1 METMEHIFDDR
12 HTLQSMVVM
21 GGNKV
26 AVSPESGR
34 HSIRFEDAERIFFL
48 NFSELQSEKIK
59 KYLHP
64 KTNNTIT
71 HEAIVVW
78 CNEVLGNTLKS
89 YRGFDL
95 NGRVSLRE
103 LFIERIVSVGS
114 AEAIIFLHK
123 FYYRIKQ

>member
-1 METMEHIFDDR
+1 MEHIFDDR

-26 AVSPESGR
+26 AISPESGR

-48 NFSELQSEKIK
+48 NFSEIESKKIK
-59 KYLHP
+59 EYLHP
-64 KTNNTIT
+64 KTNSDTS
-71 HEAIVVW
+71 HEAIVTW
-78 CNEVLGNTLKS
+78 CNKVLQNTLS
-89 YRGFDL
+89 VFRGWDY
-95 NGRVSLRE
+95 NGRTSLRE
-103 LFIERIVSVGS
+103 LFIERIVSTGS

>member
-1 METMEHIFDDR
+1 MEHIFDDR
-12 HTLQSMVVM
+12 HTLQCMVVM

-26 AVSPESGR
+26 AISPESGK

-48 NFSELQSEKIK
+48 NFSEVESEKIK
-59 KYLHP
+59 KYLYS
-64 KTNNTIT
+64 KNDN
-71 HEAIVVW
+71 AIQYEVIVRW
-78 CNEVLGNTLKS
+78 CNEVLENTLKS
-89 YRGFDL
+89 YRGFDF

-103 LFIERIVSVGS
+103 VFIERIMSVGC